1 MFHPSFHHQ
10 YNIKSSISVL
20 VKNTNNSIFK
30 RVTRRQIYH
39 PNLGMCRGKQKSDKR
54 SIQGDLEK
62 EFLTSIWHYF
72 SRLAITFDIPI
83 D

>member
-1 MFHPSFHHQ
+1 M
-10 YNIKSSISVL
+10 
-20 VKNTNNSIFK
+20 
-30 RVTRRQIYH
+30 TRRQICP
-39 PNLGMCRGKQKSDKR
+39 PNLGMCRGKQKSGKR
-54 SIQGDLEK
+54 SIQRDLEK

>member
-1 MFHPSFHHQ
+1 M
-10 YNIKSSISVL
+10 
-20 VKNTNNSIFK
+20 
-30 RVTRRQIYH
+30 TRRQIYH
-39 PNLGMCRGKQKSDKR
+39 PNLRMFGGTQKSGKR
-54 SIQGDLEK
+54 SIQGHLEK

>member
-1 MFHPSFHHQ
+1 M
-10 YNIKSSISVL
+10 
-20 VKNTNNSIFK
+20 
-30 RVTRRQIYH
+30 TRRQIYH
-39 PNLGMCRGKQKSDKR
+39 PNLRMFGGTQKSDKR